1 MAVGTTDMHA
11 QTQAHQEGPKDKI
24 VQFVSIRK
32 WADDLIVPHMYDDY
46 EKLASFSGLPLS
58 SILEAARSANAE
70 ALLGDGR
77 PSANYILPELN
88 AFYLGELMFMLCWSI
103 AYEGE
108 FANVDALI
116 SPVLKYIS
124 ASSVAG

>member
-1 MAVGTTDMHA
+1 M
-11 QTQAHQEGPKDKI
+11 
-24 VQFVSIRK
+24 
-32 WADDLIVPHMYDDY
+32 
-46 EKLASFSGLPLS
+46 
-58 SILEAARSANAE
+58 EAARSANAE

-108 FANVDALI
+108 FANVDAFNQPGVEVYKRFL
-116 SPVLKYIS
+116 SGRLKKLQER
-124 ASSVAG
+124 